1 VLVVFTRIC
10 HLVVTASTQ
19 DCEFDKNCIQN
30 KEENAASSIE
40 NMVYGLRIRLISQTQ
55 T

>member
-19 DCEFDKNCIQN
+19 DCEFDQN
-30 KEENAASSIE
+30 KEETAASSIE